1 MEFAAFVIEKSQDQ
15 VLINPLQVRCVKQVE
30 GGSRIEFDEYHHIV
44 VAADLSSVAKALDLT
59 EVTARNLGRR
69 IVPERD

>member
-15 VLINPLQVRCVKQVE
+15 VLINPMLIRCVKRVE

-44 VAADLSSVAKALDLT
+44 VAADLSAVATALELS
-59 EVTARNLGRR
+59 EVTARNLGTRV
-69 IVPERD
+69 VPEKD

>member
-1 MEFAAFVIEKSQDQ
+1 
-15 VLINPLQVRCVKQVE
+15 VKQVE

-44 VAADLSSVAKALDLT
+44 VAAELSAVAKALELT